1 MVLDIKFAFEHDPLL
16 FYYQLTNAC
25 SLQEPENLPV
35 SLLPLLISYQI
46 EWSHKIFFDIHSY
59 TLSELR

>member
-46 EWSHKIFFDIHSY
+46 E
-59 TLSELR
+59 